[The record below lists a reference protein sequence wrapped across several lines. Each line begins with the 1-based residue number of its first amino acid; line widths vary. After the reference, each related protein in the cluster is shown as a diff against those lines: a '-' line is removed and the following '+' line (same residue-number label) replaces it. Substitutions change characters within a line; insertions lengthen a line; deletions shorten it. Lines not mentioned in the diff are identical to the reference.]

1 MVGAVAPS
9 PGQGPFTFTGAK
21 PGDDEVVLQSGL
33 RWYEAS
39 VDLGKERANMVE
51 QQLRRRGIADPRVLA
66 AMGEVPREAF
76 VPDEH
81 KRHAYVDGA
90 LPLSHG
96 QTISQPL
103 MVAMSVEAL
112 QLEGDETV
120 LEIGAGSGYQA
131 AILSKLA
138 KKVYAIEIIPE
149 LVADARRVL
158 ESLGIDNVE
167 VICGDG
173 RKGWPDAAPYDGIV
187 VAAAAEDVPPALIG
201 QLKEGGRLVIPVGG
215 RWGQSLQTSRKRGS
229 ELESEELCRCIF
241 VPLVYG
247 G

>member
-1 MVGAVAPS
+1 M
-9 PGQGPFTFTGAK
+9 
-21 PGDDEVVLQSGL
+21 
-33 RWYEAS
+33 
-39 VDLGKERANMVE
+39 DLDKERASMVE
-51 QQLRRRGIADPRVLA
+51 HQLRRRGIADGRVLA

-76 VPDEH
+76 VPEAN
-81 KRHAYVDGA
+81 KKHAYADGA

-149 LVADARRVL
+149 LVADARRAIN
-158 ESLGIDNVE
+158 SLGIDNVE
-167 VICGDG
+167 IICADG
-173 RKGWPDAAPYDGIV
+173 RKGWPEGAPYDGIV
-187 VAAAAEDVPPALIG
+187 VAAAAEEVPSALTE

-215 RWGQSLQTSRKRGS
+215 RWGQSLQTSRKRGDR
-229 ELESEELCRCIF
+229 LETEELCRCIF

-247 G
+247 S

>member
-1 MVGAVAPS
+1 MDP
-9 PGQGPFTFTGAK
+9 
-21 PGDDEVVLQSGL
+21 
-33 RWYEAS
+33 
-39 VDLGKERANMVE
+39 GKERANMVE
-51 QQLRRRGIADPRVLA
+51 RQLRRRGIGDSRVLA

-76 VPDEH
+76 VPESHRRD
-81 KRHAYVDGA
+81 AYADCA

-112 QLEGDETV
+112 RLAGDETV

-131 AILSKLA
+131 AVLSKLA

-149 LVADARRVL
+149 LVRNARQVID
-158 ESLGIDNVE
+158 SLGIDNVE
-167 VICGDG
+167 ILCADG
-173 RKGWPDAAPYDGIV
+173 RKGWPEGAPYDAIV
-187 VAAAAEDVPPALIG
+187 VAAAAEEIPPALVE

-215 RWGQSLQTSRKRGS
+215 RLGQSLQTLRKLGGKI
-229 ELESEELCRCIF
+229 ETEELCRCVF

-247 G
+247 S

>member
-1 MVGAVAPS
+1 MGFE
-9 PGQGPFTFTGAK
+9 Q
-21 PGDDEVVLQSGL
+21 
-33 RWYEAS
+33 
-39 VDLGKERANMVE
+39 ERAAMVE
-51 QQLRRRGIADPRVLA
+51 HQLRRRGIADSRVLA

-76 VPDEH
+76 LSDAH
-81 KRHAYVDGA
+81 KREAYVDGA

-112 QLEGDETV
+112 QLTGDETV
-120 LEIGAGSGYQA
+120 LEVGAGSGYQA

-149 LVADARRVL
+149 LVVGARRVL
-158 ESLGIDNVE
+158 GSLGIDNVE
-167 VICGDG
+167 IICADG
-173 RKGWPDAAPYDGIV
+173 RRGWPEGAPYDGIV
-187 VAAAAEDVPPALIG
+187 VAAAAEEVPAPLVE

-215 RWGQSLQTSRKRGS
+215 RWGQSLQISRKHGDD
-229 ELESEELCRCIF
+229 LDTQELCGCVF

-247 G
+247 S

>member
-1 MVGAVAPS
+1 M
-9 PGQGPFTFTGAK
+9 
-21 PGDDEVVLQSGL
+21 
-33 RWYEAS
+33 
-39 VDLGKERANMVE
+39 DLGKERAKMVE
-51 QQLRRRGIADPRVLA
+51 HQLRRRGIGDTRVLA

-76 VPDEH
+76 VPEAH
-81 KRHAYVDGA
+81 RRNAYADGA

-112 QLEGDETV
+112 RLEGDETV

-149 LVADARRVL
+149 LAANARHAL
-158 ESLGIDNVE
+158 DSLQIDNVE
-167 VICGDG
+167 ILCADG
-173 RKGWPDAAPYDGIV
+173 RKGWPEGAPYDGIV
-187 VAAAAEDVPPALIG
+187 VAAAAEEVPPALIE

-215 RWGQSLQTSRKRGS
+215 NWGQSLQTSRKRSGK
-229 ELESEELCRCIF
+229 LETEELCRCVF

-247 G
+247 S

>member
-1 MVGAVAPS
+1 MDP
-9 PGQGPFTFTGAK
+9 
-21 PGDDEVVLQSGL
+21 
-33 RWYEAS
+33 
-39 VDLGKERANMVE
+39 GKERANMVE
-51 QQLRRRGIADPRVLA
+51 RQLRRRGIGDSRVLA

-76 VPDEH
+76 VPESHRRD
-81 KRHAYVDGA
+81 AYADCA

-112 QLEGDETV
+112 RLAGDETV

-131 AILSKLA
+131 AVLSKLA

-149 LVADARRVL
+149 LVRNAKQVID
-158 ESLGIDNVE
+158 SLGIDNVE
-167 VICGDG
+167 ILCADG
-173 RKGWPDAAPYDGIV
+173 RKGWPEGAPYDGIV
-187 VAAAAEDVPPALIG
+187 VAAAAEEIPPALVE

-215 RWGQSLQTSRKRGS
+215 RLGQSLRTLRKLGGKI
-229 ELESEELCRCIF
+229 ETEELCRCVF

-247 G
+247 S